1 MLRSLSAGRSTCP
14 CHAHIHSRS
23 VPRAAIALAS
33 FALALVPLVLA
44 AQTSAVALPEAERL
58 ALERDAELHRLEA
71 DREALTARAVA
82 AGELPDPR
90 VRVGPNNV
98 PVDSFSLDEEDMTM
112 IEVGLSQMFP
122 AGQSLSLARSRLIE
136 ESNAVEAR
144 MADRRRLV
152 QRELRMSWIDRTL
165 LLEAVRLIDEQI
177 SWLEP
182 MIAAA
187 TASYG
192 HGQLRQLDVLNAS
205 LEQAMLSERLIDL
218 RRERAAADAAIERW
232 IGLPAENTVAG
243 LPSRRD
249 WPELAVLES
258 RLPMHPTQLD
268 FEQRIAAADTAVE
281 LMRQKYRPDWE
292 LAIAYGFRD
301 GRGMDGGSRSDML
314 SAMLS
319 FNLPLFTRDRQDREV
334 ASARAESRAIREMHL
349 DHDRE
354 LRAELLAAWRQR
366 RELGE
371 LEALYEQRL
380 LTLGENA
387 ARAASAAYANDT
399 AQFDEVVQA
408 RRVWLE
414 LELGRLRAAADRARA
429 DAALSYLVG
438 EDS

>member
-1 MLRSLSAGRSTCP
+1 MFRSLSAGRSTCP

-23 VPRAAIALAS
+23 VPRAAVALAS
-33 FALALVPLVLA
+33 FALALIPLVLA

>member
-414 LELGRLRAAADRARA
+414 LELGRLRAAADMARA

>member
-1 MLRSLSAGRSTCP
+1 MFRSLSAGRSMCP
-14 CHAHIHSRS
+14 CHVLNHSLR
-23 VPRAAIALAS
+23 VPRAALALAWS
-33 FALALVPLVLA
+33 ALALVPLALA
-44 AQTSAVALPEAERL
+44 AQTSTVALPEAERL
-58 ALERDAELHRLEA
+58 ALERDAELRRLAAE
-71 DREALTARAVA
+71 REALAARAVA

-90 VRVGPNNV
+90 ISVGPNNV

-112 IEVGLSQMFP
+112 IEVGVSQMFP
-122 AGQSLSLARSRLIE
+122 AGRSLSLARSRLTE
-136 ESNAVEAR
+136 EARAVEAR

-152 QRELRMSWIDRTL
+152 QRELRMSWIDRAE
-165 LLEAVRLIDEQI
+165 LLESVRLIDEQI
-177 SWLEP
+177 AWLEP

-218 RRERAAADAAIERW
+218 RRERAAADAAVERW
-232 IGLPAENTVAG
+232 TGLPAESTAAG
-243 LPSRRD
+243 MPSRRD
-249 WPELAVLES
+249 WPELALLES
-258 RLPMHPTQLD
+258 RLSMHPTQRD
-268 FEQRIAAADTAVE
+268 FEQRIAAADTSVE
-281 LMRQKYRPDWE
+281 LMRQRYRPDWE
-292 LAIAYGFRD
+292 LALAYGFRD
-301 GRGMDGGSRSDML
+301 GRGMDGGPRSDML

-334 ASARAESRAIREMHL
+334 ASARAELRAVREMHL

-354 LRAELLAAWRQR
+354 LRAELATAWRQR

-371 LEALYEQRL
+371 LEELYERRL

-387 ARAASAAYANDT
+387 SRAASAAYANDT

-429 DAALSYLVG
+429 DAALIYLVG
-438 EDS
+438 EES